1 MKISQGCYDRE
12 VKFTI
17 RVYNCETHGIFKLKV
32 RISSNFTV
40 SLKIKTNINDL
51 ENYNFVRSLNLY
63 DIGKILINDET
74 MNMICKHDMST
85 SINPESLIKLED
97 YRTIFKREGKIA
109 LVGLVHENWPY
120 ETSANHIPSEFLSP
134 GGSIIKNNV
143 NNFILPIGMEMRFYY
158 HDFMHFL
165 NAISDYETQSA
176 APTDD
181 EDDEDHDNN
190 LDTYTNT
197 KYTEDS
203 MSKMN
208 TMSGHSIDTE
218 D

>member
-1 MKISQGCYDRE
+1 MKVTQRCYGRE
-12 VKFTI
+12 IKFTV
-17 RVYNCETHGIFKLKV
+17 RVYNHETHGKFKLKV
-32 RISSNFTV
+32 RISSTFTV
-40 SLKIKTNINDL
+40 SLKIKTNVNNL

-74 MNMICKHDMST
+74 MNMIWKHDMST
-85 SINPESLIKLED
+85 SIKPESLIKVED
-97 YRTIFKREGKIA
+97 YRTIFEREGKIA
-109 LVGLVHENWPY
+109 LVGLVHKDWPY
-120 ETSANHIPSEFLSP
+120 ETSASHIPSTFTSISA
-134 GGSIIKNNV
+134 SIIKNNV
-143 NNFILPIGMEMRFYY
+143 NDFILPIGMEMRFYY
-158 HDFMHFL
+158 HDLMNLL

-208 TMSGHSIDTE
+208 TMSGHSIDT
-218 D
+218 DD